1 MPILSL
7 TTFIF
12 AMFFMPVDGIN
23 EINVGNVIPQ
33 SGFSGDLILVIL
45 LLSMAN
51 FFMFL
56 SGWSSN
62 NPYSKIGGGRIL
74 MLILGYDVPLFM
86 LILSPA
92 LLSDSLSITDIVAS
106 QTASVPYALLIPLTM
121 ILFIFVIQA
130 ELEKDPFDIPHAET
144 EVVGGYE
151 TEYNGVSLAL
161 FEIK

>member
-1 MPILSL
+1 MSHSL
-7 TTFIF
+7 C
-12 AMFFMPVDGIN
+12 
-23 EINVGNVIPQ
+23 
-33 SGFSGDLILVIL
+33 
-45 LLSMAN
+45 
-51 FFMFL
+51 
-56 SGWSSN
+56 
-62 NPYSKIGGGRIL
+62 
-74 MLILGYDVPLFM
+74 

-151 TEYNGVSLAL
+151 TEYNGVSLAS

>member
-86 LILSPA
+86 PHF
-92 LLSDSLSITDIVAS
+92 ITCPS
-106 QTASVPYALLIPLTM
+106 FGFS
-121 ILFIFVIQA
+121 
-130 ELEKDPFDIPHAET
+130 
-144 EVVGGYE
+144 
-151 TEYNGVSLAL
+151 
-161 FEIK
+161 